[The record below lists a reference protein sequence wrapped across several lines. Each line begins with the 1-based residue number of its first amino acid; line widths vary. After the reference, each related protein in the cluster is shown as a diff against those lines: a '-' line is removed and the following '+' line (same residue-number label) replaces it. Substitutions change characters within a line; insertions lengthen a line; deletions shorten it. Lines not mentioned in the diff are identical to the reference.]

1 MERFTLGLNYNL
13 CTGEM
18 VCQVKVICILWSSNL
33 HVPVVVVFSLLF
45 ALVAYP
51 LVLLCLLDKRCMNM
65 YSYLVNWDI
74 IKYLIT

>member
-1 MERFTLGLNYNL
+1 MRRFTLGLNYHL

-18 VCQVKVICILWSSNL
+18 VCQVKVGNLHFVVKYNL

-51 LVLLCLLDKRCMNM
+51 LVLLWLLDKRCMNTH
-65 YSYLVNWDI
+65 SYLVNWDI
-74 IKYLIT
+74 IK